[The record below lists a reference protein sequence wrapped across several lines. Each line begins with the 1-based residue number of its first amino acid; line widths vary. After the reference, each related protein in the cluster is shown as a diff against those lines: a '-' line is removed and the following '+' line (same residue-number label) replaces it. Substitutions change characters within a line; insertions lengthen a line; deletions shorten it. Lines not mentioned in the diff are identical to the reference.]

1 MHATTATAPNAAPA
15 PTGAHLTPGRRLAT
29 IEQTAKL
36 YPFTA
41 AALRDLVFR
50 ANDRQNSRGQLIKGN
65 GLAKAGAV
73 VRIGRKVLI
82 DLDGFERW
90 IDSHRG
96 Q

>member
-1 MHATTATAPNAAPA
+1 MQATTPAAHAAPA

-36 YPFTA
+36 YPFTP

-50 ANDRQNSRGQLIKGN
+50 ANDRQNSRGETIKGN

-82 DLDGFERW
+82 DLDGFETW
-90 IDSHRG
+90 IDAHRG